1 MAMTSKGDI
10 REFLSSRRAKITP
23 DQAGI
28 KSYGERRVPGL
39 RRNEVA
45 QLAGVSVEYYTRM
58 ERGNLAGVSDS
69 VLESLARALRLDEA
83 ERAHLFDLARGA
95 ETAGRRRHPVGA
107 EIVRPSVQ
115 RTLDAIGTPAYVR
128 NGRRDILAAN
138 GLAEVLYSPLFDDPR
153 RPVNVARF
161 VFLHPGAFDFFP
173 DRPTITRD
181 TVAAL
186 RSEAGRN
193 PYDHGLSEL
202 VGELSTRSEE
212 FRTLWAKHDVHFHTT
227 GAKAISHP
235 LVGELDLTFEAM
247 EIAADPG
254 LTIVTYSAEP
264 GSRSEEGLSL
274 LATLAA
280 TDAAERAAV
289 SDPTRSTS

>member
-1 MAMTSKGDI
+1 MDGKAEI

-23 DQAGI
+23 EKAGI
-28 KSYGERRVPGL
+28 KSHGERRVPGL

-45 QLAGVSVEYYTRM
+45 QLAGVSVEYYTRI
-58 ERGNLAGVSDS
+58 ERGNLAGVSDP

-83 ERAHLFDLARGA
+83 ERAHLFDLARGD
-95 ETAGRRRHPVGA
+95 RRGSRRNPSTQL
-107 EIVRPSVQ
+107 VRPSVQ
-115 RTLDAIGTPAYVR
+115 RTIDAIGAPAYVR

-138 GLAEVLYSPLFDDPR
+138 ALGEALYAPLFDDPF

-161 VFLHPGAFDFFP
+161 VFLQPRASDFFI
-173 DRPTITRD
+173 DFPTVTRD
-181 TVAAL
+181 TVASL
-186 RSEAGRN
+186 RSEAGQN
-193 PYDHGLSEL
+193 PYDHGLTEL

-212 FRTLWAKHDVHFHTT
+212 FRTLWAAHDVRFHTT
-227 GAKAISHP
+227 GAKKVRHP

-264 GSRSEEGLSL
+264 GTKSEEGLNL
-274 LATLAA
+274 LATLVA
-280 TDAAERAAV
+280 TEAAERAR
-289 SDPTRSTS
+289 DPDSARPTP

>member
-1 MAMTSKGDI
+1 MDSRVEI

-23 DQAGI
+23 EQAGI
-28 KSYGERRVPGL
+28 TSYGERRVQGL

-45 QLAGVSVEYYTRM
+45 QLAGVSVEYYTRI
-58 ERGNLAGVSDS
+58 ERGNLSGVSDG
-69 VLESLARALRLDEA
+69 VLESLSRALRLDEA

-95 ETAGRRRHPVGA
+95 DATGCRHRDTSKQ
-107 EIVRPSVQ
+107 IVRPSVH
-115 RTLDAIGTPAYVR
+115 RTIDAILARAYVR

-138 GLAEVLYSPLFDDPR
+138 ALGEALYSPLFDDPF
-153 RPVNVARF
+153 RPVNPVRF
-161 VFLHPGAFDFFP
+161 AFLHPLARDFFI
-173 DRPTITRD
+173 DWTATVAD
-181 TVAAL
+181 AVAAL

-193 PYDHGLSEL
+193 PYDHSLSEL

-212 FRTLWAKHDVHFHTT
+212 FRSLWSAHDVRFHTT
-227 GAKAISHP
+227 GAKKIRHP
-235 LVGELDLTFEAM
+235 QIGDLELTFEAM

-274 LATLAA
+274 LATLVA
-280 TDAAERAAV
+280 TNQAERAHQA
-289 SDPTRSTS
+289 DTPRGTS

>member
-1 MAMTSKGDI
+1 MNDKEAI
-10 REFLSSRRAKITP
+10 REFLSSRRAKVTP
-23 DQAGI
+23 EQAGI
-28 KSYGERRVPGL
+28 TSYGERRVPGL

-45 QLAGVSVEYYTRM
+45 QLAGVSVEYYTRI
-58 ERGNLAGVSDS
+58 ERGNLGGVSDG
-69 VLESLARALRLDEA
+69 VLESLSRALRLDEA

-95 ETAGRRRHPVGA
+95 APGGSRRPASARQT
-107 EIVRPSVQ
+107 IRPAVQ

-138 GLAEVLYSPLFDDPR
+138 PLGEALYSPLFEDPF

-161 VFLHPGAFDFFP
+161 VFFTPRAAEFFP
-173 DRPTITRD
+173 DRAKITRD

-202 VGELSTRSEE
+202 VGELSTRSED
-212 FRTLWAKHDVHFHTT
+212 FRTLWAEHDVRFHTS
-227 GAKAISHP
+227 GDKLVHHP
-235 LVGELDLTFEAM
+235 VVGELELAYEAM

-254 LTIVTYSAEP
+254 LTLVTYSAEP

-274 LATLAA
+274 LATLVA
-280 TDAAERAAV
+280 TEAAERARA
-289 SDPTRSTS
+289 SDASRSS

>member
-1 MAMTSKGDI
+1 MDTKAEI
-10 REFLSSRRAKITP
+10 REFLSTRRAKLTP
-23 DQAGI
+23 EQAGI
-28 KSYGERRVPGL
+28 ASYGERRVPGL

-58 ERGNLAGVSDS
+58 ERGNLAGVSDG
-69 VLESLARALRLDEA
+69 VLESLSRALRLDEA
-83 ERAHLFDLARGA
+83 ERAHLFDLARAAGPGGA
-95 ETAGRRRHPVGA
+95 RRPSPRDF
-107 EIVRPSVQ
+107 VRPSVQ
-115 RTLDAIGTPAYVR
+115 RTIDAIGAPAYVR

-138 GLAEVLYSPLFDDPR
+138 ALGEALYAPLFDDPF
-153 RPVNVARF
+153 RPVNAARF
-161 VFLHPGAFDFFP
+161 VFLHPRATDFFP
-173 DRPTITRD
+173 DRPTITKD

-193 PYDHGLSEL
+193 PYDHSLSEL

-212 FRTLWAKHDVHFHTT
+212 FRTLWARHDVHFHTT
-227 GAKAISHP
+227 GAKRMLHP
-235 LVGELDLTFEAM
+235 QVGELDLTFEAM

-264 GSRSEEGLSL
+264 GSRSEEGLAL

-280 TDAAERAAV
+280 TDAAERARTPD
-289 SDPTRSTS
+289 DPTRSTS